1 MRQRAECPRWI
12 PGETHAFDL
21 LPMVQVC
28 RARTCTLVQGRSMAC
43 LSGTHAVLLSGTH
56 AALLVC
62 VVQAQAL
69 VERKEAQKRVR
80 AVVMEHLC
88 DTLTPLYM
96 DSAHLRCASFL
107 CQMDASFEVSERLLR
122 AWCRAFC
129 CAHAVPCSCQPIT
142 CPRLHHRLLTLCPA
156 P

>member
-43 LSGTHAVLLSGTH
+43 LSGTH

-96 DSAHLRCASFL
+96 DSAHLRSASFL
-107 CQMDASFEVSERLLR
+107 CQMDASFEVSERLLW

-129 CAHAVPCSCQPIT
+129 C
-142 CPRLHHRLLTLCPA
+142 PRLHQRLLTLCPA